1 MKLIKRI
8 ILTFILFLTITTVK
22 VEAGT
27 NDTTIYIKMIPN
39 VYSNKETPYQNF
51 WIQFDYVFI
60 NDKIAFCIQPGILI
74 KTRTYSSTTDFSS
87 FNLSEEDKKNLELI
101 SYYGY
106 YYPYHQTIEYY
117 MATQELIWRYLGI
130 TNLNFTTGPNYG
142 GDVIDIEKYKKEI
155 IDLIE
160 KNDLRPSFNQDTKT
174 AIVGDL
180 MIYEDTNGV
189 LNDYEITDNNG
200 NVSWISDNKLY
211 VKVSK
216 KGLSEIKLKRK
227 NYNTNTSFVYLADN
241 SQTLATFGFDNE
253 EIASNIFIDGIYKGV
268 VSLEKKGNYIS
279 DINNGDYI
287 YKEKPLENVSYQIY
301 ADEDI
306 YESSKLI
313 YYKGDIVDN
322 LFTNNLGKSSSKMLP
337 IGSYCIIENEVNDYY
352 IKDDA
357 SYCFSFNENEAV
369 DSVVYQTYSFTN
381 ELKLGT
387 YKLEKVGEKV
397 SNILDN
403 KFNYELVSLPNVKFG
418 VFASEDIYSDNNE
431 MLVFKDN
438 KLFDVFT
445 NEDGIIDITL
455 PLGSYYIQELEAP
468 IEYEIDD
475 TKYYFDI
482 NIDNLNYESDV
493 IINKLKKH
501 KLTIT
506 KMDSDTNEL
515 LSDTAYNLYNND
527 NELLME
533 FTTDGNGKI
542 ELELPYG
549 KYFLKEIKSKYGYLL
564 DNAIYELDILN
575 KDINL
580 ELYNKKIPMP
590 ITTDYQN
597 SIKIISF
604 FAFIIGVLLIYA
616 SKNKSYN

>member
-27 NDTTIYIKMIPN
+27 NDTNIVIKMIPN

-60 NDKIAFCIQPGILI
+60 NDKIAFCIQPGIRLT
-74 KTRTYSSTTDFSS
+74 TRNYSSTTDFSS
-87 FNLSEEDKKNLELI
+87 FNLSLEDKRNLELI

-106 YYPYHQTIEYY
+106 YYPSHQTLEYY

-130 TNLNFTTGPNYG
+130 TNLNFTTGPNYS
-142 GDVIDIEKYKKEI
+142 GDVIDIEKYKNEI
-155 IDLIE
+155 KSLIE
-160 KNDLRPSFNQDTKT
+160 KNDLRPSFNQETKT

-189 LNDYEITDNNG
+189 LNDYEITDSNG

-211 VKVSK
+211 VNVSK

-227 NYNTNTSFVYLADN
+227 KYNNNTSFVYLADN

-253 EIASNIFIDGIYKGV
+253 EITSNIYIDGIYKGI
-268 VSLEKKGNYIS
+268 VSLEKTGNYIS
-279 DINNGDYI
+279 DINNGDFI
-287 YKEKPLENVSYQIY
+287 YEEKPLENVSYQIY

-306 YESSKLI
+306 YESNKLI
-313 YYKGDIVDN
+313 YSKGALVDN
-322 LFTNNLGKSSSKMLP
+322 LITNNLGESSSKMLP
-337 IGSYCIIENEVNDYY
+337 IGSYCILENEVNDYY
-352 IKDDA
+352 IIDDNN
-357 SYCFSFNENEAV
+357 YCFTFNESEAI
-369 DSVVYQTYSFTN
+369 DSIVYQKYSFKN

-387 YKLEKVGEKV
+387 FKLEKVGEVV
-397 SNILDN
+397 SNIHDN
-403 KFNYELVSLPNVKFG
+403 AFNYELVGLPNVKFG
-418 VFASEDIYSDNNE
+418 VFASVDIYNTNDELLVSKNE
-431 MLVFKDN
+431 L
-438 KLFDVFT
+438 LFDVLT
-445 NEDGIIDITL
+445 SKDGIIDIIL
-455 PLGSYYIQELEAP
+455 PIGSYYIQELEAP

-482 NIDNLNYESDV
+482 NIDNLNYESDI
-493 IINKLKKH
+493 IINKLKKVN
-501 KLTIT
+501 LSVT

-515 LSDTAYNLYNND
+515 LSDTVYNLYNND
-527 NELLME
+527 NEIIME
-533 FTTDGNGKI
+533 LTTSNEGKI
-542 ELELPYG
+542 ELELPFG
-549 KYFLKEIKSKYGYLL
+549 KYFLKEIKSRYGYLI
-564 DNAIYELDILN
+564 DNTIYELNVLDE
-575 KDINL
+575 DINL